1 MGNNYTCLGE
11 LGGGGGVQA
20 NKMPF
25 FQKMCTKKRT
35 HALNV

>member
-11 LGGGGGVQA
+11 LGGGGVQA

>member
-11 LGGGGGVQA
+11 LGGGGTSKQNA
-20 NKMPF
+20 FF

>member
-11 LGGGGGVQA
+11 GGGGVQA